1 MVRVVITGIGVVSP
15 VGLGVEA
22 FWNNLLAGVCGIV
35 PITRF
40 DTTGYKAK
48 LAGEVND
55 FRAEDFIEKREA
67 RRMDRYCQFAVA
79 ATRMAVADAAADFT
93 GDTDTVGS
101 YIGSGIGGILT
112 LEAEHQKL
120 MERGPGRVSPFF
132 IPMMIS
138 NMASGVVSMTFGLK
152 GASYCPVSACAS
164 GTNAVGEAFLAIQR
178 GELTACLAG
187 GAEAAVT
194 PLSLAGFSNMTALS
208 SADDPALGLLPFD
221 KRRAGFI
228 MGEGAGILV
237 LESLERARARGARVY
252 CEIVGYGATSDA
264 YHITSPDPEGAGA
277 ARAMIRAMAQAGLAP
292 REITYINA
300 HGTGTQLNDAV
311 ETVALHRAL
320 GEAAAQVAV
329 SSTKSMT
336 GHLLGAAGGIEAA
349 ASVLAVYGDAMPPTI
364 HYEERDP
371 ACDLDYVPNTARR
384 APVYA
389 ALSNSFGFGGHNA
402 SLLFRKYEA

>member
-1 MVRVVITGIGVVSP
+1 MDRVVITGIGVVSP
-15 VGLGVEA
+15 VGLGAET

-55 FRAEDFIEKREA
+55 FRAEEFIDRREA

-79 ATRMAVADAAADFT
+79 AARMAVADAAADFA
-93 GDTDTVGS
+93 GDADAVGT

-120 MERGPGRVSPFF
+120 LERGPGRVSPFF

-138 NMASGVVSMTFGLK
+138 NMASGAVSMTFGLK
-152 GASYCPVSACAS
+152 GASFCPVSACAS
-164 GTNAVGEAFLAIQR
+164 GAHAVGEAFLAIQR
-178 GELTACLAG
+178 GDLTSCLAG
-187 GAEAAVT
+187 GAEAAIT

-221 KRRAGFI
+221 RRRAGFI
-228 MGEGAGILV
+228 MGEGAGVLV
-237 LESLERARARGARVY
+237 LESRERARARGARIY
-252 CEIVGYGATSDA
+252 CEVVGYGATSDA
-264 YHITSPDPEGAGA
+264 YHITSPDPEGEGA
-277 ARAMIRAMAQAGLAP
+277 ARAMTLAMAQAGLSP

-300 HGTGTQLNDAV
+300 HGTGTPLNDAV
-311 ETVALHRAL
+311 ETAALHRAL

-349 ASVLAVYGDAMPPTI
+349 AAVLAVYGDAMPPT
-364 HYEERDP
+364 
-371 ACDLDYVPNTARR
+371 
-384 APVYA
+384 
-389 ALSNSFGFGGHNA
+389 
-402 SLLFRKYEA
+402 

>member
-1 MVRVVITGIGVVSP
+1 MDRVVITGIGVVSP

-40 DTTGYKAK
+40 DTAGYKAK

-55 FRAEDFIEKREA
+55 FRAEDFMDKREA

-79 ATRMAVADAAADFT
+79 ATRMAVEDAAADFT
-93 GDTDTVGS
+93 GDADTVGA

-138 NMASGVVSMTFGLK
+138 NMASGAVSMAFGIK

-164 GTNAVGEAFLAIQR
+164 GAHAVGEAFLAIQR

-187 GAEAAVT
+187 GAEAAIT

-221 KRRAGFI
+221 RRRAGFI
-228 MGEGAGILV
+228 MGEGAGILM
-237 LESLERARARGARVY
+237 LESLERARARGARIY
-252 CEIVGYGATSDA
+252 CEVAGYGATSDA

-277 ARAMIRAMAQAGLAP
+277 ARAMTRAMAQAGLAP